1 MPIVVNVNIVS
12 KLKMKMN
19 DEELVTLPKEQ
30 IDFLLMKANIELLQ
44 KVDRLLN
51 IIELEINKAQ
61 EQ

>member
-1 MPIVVNVNIVS
+1 
-12 KLKMKMN
+12 MN

-30 IDFLLMKANIELLQ
+30 IDFLLMKTNIELLQ

-51 IIELEINKAQ
+51 IIESEINKAQ

>member
-1 MPIVVNVNIVS
+1 
-12 KLKMKMN
+12 MN
-19 DEELVTLPKEQ
+19 EEELVAVPKEQ

>member
-1 MPIVVNVNIVS
+1 
-12 KLKMKMN
+12 MKMN

>member
-1 MPIVVNVNIVS
+1 MPIGVNVNIVS

>member
-30 IDFLLMKANIELLQ
+30 IDFLLMKTNIELIQ

-51 IIELEINKAQ
+51 IIESEINKAQ

>member
-1 MPIVVNVNIVS
+1 MPIVVNVNIVN

-51 IIELEINKAQ
+51 IIESEINKAQ

>member
-1 MPIVVNVNIVS
+1 MPIVVNVNIVN